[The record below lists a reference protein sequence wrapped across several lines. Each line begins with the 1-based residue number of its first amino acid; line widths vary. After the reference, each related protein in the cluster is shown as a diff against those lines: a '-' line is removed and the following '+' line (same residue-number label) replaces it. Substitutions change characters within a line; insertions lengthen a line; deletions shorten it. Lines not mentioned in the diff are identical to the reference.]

1 MNIYEALN
9 LIAFAAESKI
19 NDSDNI
25 ENAEDFIEVR
35 FATQKITMGL
45 PLFGNDART
54 VNFVPPAKKAKAEYN
69 AERLDHE
76 TYKIEAQANV
86 DGIAVNFRFAAIVP
100 TKDRHLIKS
109 SIESQIKEKIERDFK
124 QVVNTAWNIRG
135 KIARSVTAKTKTK
148 TKTQGASWDEKQS
161 SIDTY
166 NKSWAEEHE
175 HA

>member
-25 ENAEDFIEVR
+25 ENAEDFLEVR

-54 VNFVPPAKKAKAEYN
+54 VNFVPPARKAKAEYN

-86 DGIAVNFRFAAIVP
+86 DGITGNFRFAAIVP

-109 SIESQIKEKIERDFK
+109 CIESQIKERIERYFK
-124 QVVNTAWNIRG
+124 QVINTGWDIRG
-135 KIARSVTAKTKTK
+135 KIARSVTAKTPNHGK
-148 TKTQGASWDEKQS
+148 SWDEKQS

>member
-9 LIAFAAESKI
+9 LVAFAAESKI
-19 NDSDNI
+19 AESDSI
-25 ENAEDFIEVR
+25 ENAEDFLEVR
-35 FATQKITMGL
+35 FTTQKITLGL
-45 PLFGNDART
+45 PLFGNGARS
-54 VNFVPPAKKAKAEYN
+54 VNFVPPARKAKVEYC

-86 DGIAVNFRFAAIVP
+86 DGISVNFRFAAIVP
-100 TKDRHLIKS
+100 TKDRLLIKS

-124 QVVNTAWNIRG
+124 QVVNTGWDIRG
-135 KIARSVTAKTKTK
+135 KIARSVTAK

-166 NKSWAEEHE
+166 NESWAEEHE